1 MAFRL
6 KKLIPLFAL
15 LLLLQTLCSWAQASN
30 QICQIPGAPTLT
42 SLQWNLCNQGQPFR
56 INTERM
62 GQIGVP
68 GADIQ
73 ITKAWAIADSSPY
86 ITVAVIDSG
95 FDLNHPDLA
104 DVFLRKKQK
113 NFLDPSENI
122 SAPNSVMGA
131 HGNIISGII
140 GANGRNEFGITGVS
154 KEVRILP
161 IQAIPQGNKNE
172 VDAIVAEAIVYAVDS
187 GAQIINCSFGKYSYT
202 PVLEQ
207 AVEYAQKKNVLIV
220 ASAGNDSRD
229 LSQNNSHWPSSF
241 SSSYSNVISVAATD
255 RTDHLWPRSNFG
267 LVVDIAAPGDEILS
281 TGWYSADSFTHYF
294 SGSGTSTA
302 APHVSATAALM
313 LQANGSLSP
322 GEIKNILLASADPL
336 QSLSG
341 KVRSGRLNS
350 FTALKK
356 AKEGYESARQLNRC
370 DFKPQK
376 KTPQPGR
383 RGHSAFWELP
393 NSPVLFSEIFYS
405 SNSQWNE
412 FTAWI
417 DSRTTLSAWE
427 NLYLGLSIVKK
438 AQQDF
443 DPQEPIFKQL
453 QRMAYNYQEIHDG
466 VGKIRK
472 TNCLESL
479 LFQELSTVV
488 PLTKDRSEFFAF
500 VFEKNGTLKILGTF
514 FATDSAGSSAS
525 EEAEMEASKLR
536 QSGWQLAAHIHNHPF
551 RFDAS
556 EEIAGHLSP
565 SQVDLSYYDKLA
577 PQKALITNG
586 LQTIELTK
594 FDLQQLKA
602 F

>member
-1 MAFRL
+1 M
-6 KKLIPLFAL
+6 
-15 LLLLQTLCSWAQASN
+15 
-30 QICQIPGAPTLT
+30 
-42 SLQWNLCNQGQPFR
+42 GQP
-56 INTERM
+56 
-62 GQIGVP
+62 GVP

-73 ITKAWAIADSSPY
+73 TAKAWTIADSSPY

-104 DVFLRKKQK
+104 DVFLRRKEK
-113 NFLDPSENI
+113 NFLDPSEKI
-122 SAPNSVMGA
+122 LAPSSVMGV

-140 GANGRNEFGITGVS
+140 GANGKNRIGITGVS

-161 IQAIPQGNKNE
+161 IQAIPQGKDNE
-172 VDAIVAEAIVYAVDS
+172 VDAIVAKAIVYAVDA

-202 PVLEQ
+202 SALES
-207 AVEYAQKKNVLIV
+207 AVDYAQKKNVLIV
-220 ASAGNDSRD
+220 ASAGNDNRD

-241 SSSYSNVISVAATD
+241 SSYYNNVISVAATD
-255 RTDHLWPRSNFG
+255 RTDRLWPSSNFG

-281 TGWYSADSFTHYF
+281 TGWYSSDSFTHYF
-294 SGSGTSTA
+294 SASGTSTA

-322 GEIKNILLASADPL
+322 EEIKKNLLLSADPL

-341 KVRSGRLNS
+341 KIRSGRLNS
-350 FTALKK
+350 FAALKR
-356 AKEGYESARQLNRC
+356 AKEGYEKNRPLNRC
-370 DFKPQK
+370 DFKPQRRIA
-376 KTPQPGR
+376 QPGR
-383 RGHSAFWELP
+383 SGHSAFWDLP
-393 NSPVLFSEIFYS
+393 NSPLLSSVIFYS
-405 SNSQWNE
+405 SNPQWNE

-417 DSRTTLSAWE
+417 EAHTTLSAWD

-438 AQQDF
+438 ALQDF
-443 DPQEPIFKQL
+443 SPQEPIYRQL
-453 QRMAYNYQEIHDG
+453 QIMAHNYQAIHDG

-488 PLTKDRSEFFAF
+488 PLIKDRSEFSAF
-500 VFEKNGTLKILGTF
+500 VFEKDGALKILGTF
-514 FATDSAGSSAS
+514 FATDSAGSSTS
-525 EEAEMEASKLR
+525 KDAEMEASKLR
-536 QSGWQLAAHIHNHPF
+536 QSGWQLSAHIHNHPF
-551 RFDAS
+551 RFDVS

-565 SQVDLSYYDKLA
+565 SQVDLSYYNRLA

-586 LQTIELTK
+586 MQTIELTK

-602 F
+602 L